1 VLDSR
6 KSRLQRHIWS
16 QGQFCGK
23 ALKYVRLPLP
33 YDPNPWY
40 TTAMIGSQT
49 SAKTKVLSHLK
60 KLAPF
65 SVIERGVTFAQQ
77 NLVTEC
83 SCAGHLITGVVR
95 EDETTTHSL
104 TLTVVSPHEI
114 EAVCSCCSR
123 ADMDEQWCAHAV
135 ALMLRASELDFF
147 SPRGGFS
154 ERESTYRV
162 NPNSPVDVASAIRDL
177 ANLSSENPASS
188 SVITFAPHAI
198 APTVSI
204 LLDLSSDR
212 LGIRVAF
219 DDQEQ
224 EPTVF
229 EGFRVVSNR
238 ALDNILLQVL
248 EDEGSWDDNNRIWY
262 INSSRGIELVLGLI
276 DEYETVLSVTDLQ
289 PIFVSRDSINAKLI
303 LTWQGE
309 SLELSMRWI
318 VPVGESHIE
327 LERAQDVFG
336 TGPFWTM
343 VKNTIYRLSPQ
354 AARVASIFGSSRSL
368 SIPRSQVGPVIESL
382 HEFGGR
388 EYDWVK
394 ITNPQAQ
401 PSVEVKTPTPVLH
414 VERRDV
420 ASEHFA
426 ANRSVEL
433 LATLDFEYP
442 RPPASSNVL
451 YLRDRDFENQ
461 CATALAELGFA
472 GLAEKRR
479 FLLSGDAALDFI
491 SSKHSELRKPWRLQ
505 GFDLIKK
512 GIKFA
517 DLSVAVSL
525 ASSSKK
531 KGGDEH
537 RPETAVRPGSAID
550 WFDCHVSVIQNNSNL
565 PLSSVFKNARQDA
578 DRWTRLDSGAYARV
592 PGGSIAHLKAILG
605 MVDPNCR
612 VSNTIRTQL
621 SLAQAISLSRIN
633 DPGFAVSLD
642 KRLTAL
648 SAKLASFSE
657 IQPLKATK
665 GFHGKLRHYQEE
677 GISWLNFLHE
687 FELGGI
693 LADEMGLGKTV
704 QALAF
709 FQSIKDRR
717 IKKDS
722 KLPVLIVAPTSVITN
737 WSYEIKK
744 FTPTAKV
751 LMLHGPG
758 RKVHF
763 EDIPSYDFVLT
774 SYALLRLDRYDL
786 ERHEFAYLVLDE
798 AQNIKN
804 PQASTTKAAKAL
816 RCKRRLALTGT
827 PTENRPM
834 ELWSIMDF
842 LMPGY
847 LGSHEFFRTNIER
860 PILESGTSTEV
871 AQMLNAKTRPFILR
885 RLKADV
891 EKELPPKI
899 ESVLH
904 VEMTPNQKH
913 LYTQILNE
921 VRPKVF
927 EAIKK
932 KGIQGASVSILAALL
947 RLRQVCNH
955 PNSIDAFSELP
966 GFDSGKFNLL
976 KDLTVEALESGR
988 KILLFSQFRGMLSI
1002 IRTWLDEIGTEY
1014 LYLDGA
1020 TRNRQ
1025 ELIDRFS
1032 QDESVRLFLISLKA
1046 GGAGLNLMAADTV
1059 IIYDPWW
1066 NPAVESQAVDRA
1078 HRIGQSKTV
1087 SVYRLVTEDS
1097 VEQKIMA
1104 LKDKKSKIVDA
1115 LINENGLSTVK
1126 LSKSDL
1132 ESLFSPLA
1140 ESSEG

>member
-1 VLDSR
+1 
-6 KSRLQRHIWS
+6 
-16 QGQFCGK
+16 
-23 ALKYVRLPLP
+23 
-33 YDPNPWY
+33 
-40 TTAMIGSQT
+40 M
-49 SAKTKVLSHLK
+49 
-60 KLAPF
+60 
-65 SVIERGVTFAQQ
+65 E
-77 NLVTEC
+77 
-83 SCAGHLITGVVR
+83 
-95 EDETTTHSL
+95 
-104 TLTVVSPHEI
+104 
-114 EAVCSCCSR
+114 
-123 ADMDEQWCAHAV
+123 EQWCAHAV

-162 NPNSPVDVASAIRDL
+162 NANSPIDVASAIRDL
-177 ANLSSENPASS
+177 AGLSTENPPSS
-188 SVITFAPHAI
+188 AANALTPHPI
-198 APTVSI
+198 EPTVSI

-224 EPTVF
+224 EPTIF
-229 EGFRVVSNR
+229 EGFRALSHR

-248 EDEGSWDDNNRIWY
+248 EDEGSWDDSNRIWY

-276 DEYETVLSVTDLQ
+276 DEYESVLSIVDLH
-289 PIFVSRDSINAKLI
+289 PISVSRETVNAKLI
-303 LTWQGE
+303 LTWQGD
-309 SLELSMRWI
+309 SLELAMRWLA
-318 VPVGESHIE
+318 PTGEGNIE
-327 LERAQDVFG
+327 LDRSQDVFG

-343 VKNTIYRLSPQ
+343 IKNTIYRLSPQ
-354 AARVASIFGSSRSL
+354 AARVAAIFGSSRAL
-368 SIPRSQVGPVIESL
+368 SIPRSQVAPVIEAL
-382 HEFGGR
+382 HEFSGQ
-388 EYDWVK
+388 ESEWVK
-394 ITNPQAQ
+394 ITNPQSQ

-414 VERRDV
+414 LERRDV

-433 LATLDFEYP
+433 FATIDFEYP
-442 RPPASSNVL
+442 RPPAASNVL

-461 CATALAELGFA
+461 CTATLADLGFA

-479 FLLSGDAALDFI
+479 FLLSGDAALDFV
-491 SSKHSELRKPWRLQ
+491 SSKYQELKKPWRLQ

-512 GIKFA
+512 SVKFA
-517 DLSVAVSL
+517 DLSVSVSL
-525 ASSSKK
+525 AGSSKK
-531 KGGDEH
+531 KGADEY
-537 RPETAVRPGSAID
+537 RPDLAGRPGAAID

-592 PGGSIAHLKAILG
+592 PGGSIAQLKAILG

-657 IQPLKATK
+657 IQTLKATK

-717 IKKDS
+717 AKKDS
-722 KLPVLIVAPTSVITN
+722 KHPVLIVAPTSVITN
-737 WSYEIKK
+737 WSYELKK
-744 FTPTAKV
+744 FTPAAKV

-758 RKVHF
+758 RKAHF
-763 EDIPSYDFVLT
+763 EQIQEYDFVLT

-786 ERHEFAYLVLDE
+786 ERHEFSYVVLDE

-804 PQASTTKAAKAL
+804 PHASTTKAAKAL
-816 RCKRRLALTGT
+816 RCRRRLALTGT

-860 PILESGTSTEV
+860 PILESGTATEV

-904 VEMTPNQKH
+904 VEMTANQKH

-927 EAIKK
+927 DAIKK

-1002 IRTWLDEIGTEY
+1002 IRSWLDEVGTEY

-1046 GGAGLNLMAADTV
+1046 GGSGLNLMAADTV

-1078 HRIGQSKTV
+1078 HRIGQNKTV

-1104 LKDKKSKIVDA
+1104 LKAKKSKIVDA

-1140 ESSEG
+1140 ESSES

>member
-1 VLDSR
+1 
-6 KSRLQRHIWS
+6 
-16 QGQFCGK
+16 
-23 ALKYVRLPLP
+23 
-33 YDPNPWY
+33 
-40 TTAMIGSQT
+40 MIGAQN
-49 SAKTKVLSHLK
+49 SAKSKIVTHLK

-65 SVIERGVTFAQQ
+65 SVVERGV
-77 NLVTEC
+77 NLSVQGHVVEC
-83 SCAGHLITGVVR
+83 SCAGHIITGVVR
-95 EDETTTHSL
+95 EDDPATHSV
-104 TLTVVSPHEI
+104 TISVISAHEVD
-114 EAVCSCCSR
+114 AACSCCLPTE
-123 ADMDEQWCAHAV
+123 MQEQWCPHAV
-135 ALMLRASELDFF
+135 AILYRASELDFF
-147 SPRGGFS
+147 DPRGGFG
-154 ERESTYRV
+154 ERESTFRI
-162 NPNSPVDVASAIRDL
+162 NPNSPTDVATAIREVSQL
-177 ANLSSENPASS
+177 KSGAIGAEIGLPPSATVS
-188 SVITFAPHAI
+188 APS
-198 APTVSI
+198 VSI

-212 LGIRVAF
+212 LGVRVAF
-219 DDQEQ
+219 DEQEQ
-224 EPTVF
+224 EPTIF
-229 EGFRVVSNR
+229 DGFRTVSSR

-248 EDEGSWDDNNRIWY
+248 EDEGSWDESTRYWY

-276 DEYETVLSVTDLQ
+276 EEYDTVLSVANVQ
-289 PIFVSRDSINAKLI
+289 PIRVCHESIHAKLI
-303 LTWQGE
+303 LLWKAE
-309 SLELSMRWI
+309 SLELSMRWV
-318 VPVGESHIE
+318 VPSGDQRIE
-327 LERAQDVFG
+327 IDRNQEVFG

-354 AARVASIFGSSRSL
+354 AARMASIFGTTHAV
-368 SIPRSQVGPVIESL
+368 SIPRNQVGPILEAL
-382 HEFGGR
+382 HELHSTDQ
-388 EYDWVK
+388 EWIKVV
-394 ITNPQAQ
+394 NAHEQ
-401 PSVEVKTPTPVLH
+401 PSVEIKTPTPILH
-414 VERRDV
+414 IERRDV
-420 ASEHFA
+420 AADHFTST
-426 ANRSVEL
+426 RQVEL
-433 LATLDFEYP
+433 LATIDFEYP
-442 RPPASSNVL
+442 RPPSNSNVV
-451 YLRDRDFENQ
+451 YLRNYDYENE
-461 CATALAELGFA
+461 CATTLGELGFA
-472 GLAEKRR
+472 GLSEKRR
-479 FLLSGDAALDFI
+479 YLISSDAALDFI
-491 SSKHSELRKPWRLQ
+491 NAGFDKLKKPWKLSNFETIR
-505 GFDLIKK
+505 KSV
-512 GIKFA
+512 KFA
-517 DLSVAVSL
+517 ELSVSVAL
-525 ASSSKK
+525 SSASKK
-531 KGGDEH
+531 RRDDAPAS
-537 RPETAVRPGSAID
+537 RPPDAID
-550 WFDCHVSVIQNNSNL
+550 WFDCHISVIQNNSNL
-565 PLSSVFKNARQDA
+565 PLSSVFKNARNDS

-592 PGGSIAHLKAILG
+592 PGGSVAQLKSILG

-612 VSNTIRTQL
+612 VSNTIKTQL
-621 SLAQAISLSRIN
+621 SLAQAISLSRVQ
-633 DPGFAVSLD
+633 DPGFAISLD
-642 KRLTAL
+642 KRLSAL
-648 SAKLASFSE
+648 NTKLGTFSE
-657 IQPLKATK
+657 IQPIKASK
-665 GFHGKLRHYQEE
+665 GFTGKLRHYQED

-709 FQSIKDRR
+709 FQALRDRKGAKR
-717 IKKDS
+717 ESRK
-722 KLPVLIVAPTSVITN
+722 PVLIVAPTSVITN
-737 WSYEIKK
+737 WSYEIRK
-744 FTPTAKV
+744 FTPSAKV

-758 RKVHF
+758 RKAHF
-763 EDIPSYDFVLT
+763 EAIPQHDFVLT

-786 ERHEFAYLVLDE
+786 ERHEFQYVVLDE

-804 PQASTTKAAKAL
+804 PQAATTKAAKAL
-816 RCKRRLALTGT
+816 RARHRLALTGT

-860 PILESGTSTEV
+860 PILESGTQVEV
-871 AQMLNAKTRPFILR
+871 AQLLNAKTKPFILR

-904 VEMTPNQKH
+904 VEMTSSQKH

-927 EAIKK
+927 DAIKK

-976 KDLTVEALESGR
+976 KDITTEALESGR

-1002 IRTWLDEIGTEY
+1002 IRTWLDEQNTEH
-1014 LYLDGA
+1014 LYLDGT

-1046 GGAGLNLMAADTV
+1046 GGSGLNLMAADTV

-1104 LKDKKSKIVDA
+1104 LKEKKSRIVDA

-1126 LSKSDL
+1126 LTKGDL
-1132 ESLFSPLA
+1132 ESLFSPLPDGSEAA
-1140 ESSEG
+1140 E